1 MYAFSIRCA
10 ASGSPRCP
18 AHEDV
23 PTGIFSSNPF
33 DFKQF
38 RTLLRNRVSPTPFPS
53 ITSALFPRQWKG
65 EDVSCPS
72 ARHSSLATVSPVF
85 ATHPKNRLLTP
96 LFATHPK
103 TASRKSLVC
112 HTYDTPRGCVPLF
125 SRFGTSSIAQ
135 SQGKPCCLFGHEVT
149 SQESRVTH
157 RSHCMRSRAVPQ
169 LPRTLAMCE
178 SSTGKH
184 LRLFRCLNKES
195 GQGFGMCS
203 TPGPNRRSILNGDVG
218 RPESNL

>member
-1 MYAFSIRCA
+1 LSALPLIYAFSILCA

-85 ATHPKNRLLTP
+85 ATHPRNRLLTP

-112 HTYDTPRGCVPLF
+112 HTYDTPRGPVSVFFSIRDKFNSPIARQVVLF
-125 SRFGTSSIAQ
+125 I
-135 SQGKPCCLFGHEVT
+135 FGHEPPVKNH
-149 SQESRVTH
+149 ESPIVPLH
-157 RSHCMRSRAVPQ
+157 AQSRGA
-169 LPRTLAMCE
+169 T
-178 SSTGKH
+178 
-184 LRLFRCLNKES
+184 
-195 GQGFGMCS
+195 
-203 TPGPNRRSILNGDVG
+203 I
-218 RPESNL
+218 

>member
-1 MYAFSIRCA
+1 MCAFSIRCA

-38 RTLLRNRVSPTPFPS
+38 RTLLRNGVSPTPFPS

-65 EDVSCPS
+65 EDISCPS
-72 ARHSSLATVSPVF
+72 ARLSSLATVSPVF
-85 ATHPKNRLLTP
+85 ATHPKNRQLTP

-103 TASRKSLVC
+103 MASSKSLVC
-112 HTYDTPRGCVPLF
+112 HTYDTPPGGCVPL
-125 SRFGTSSIAQ
+125 SSQFGTSSIAQ
-135 SQGKPCCLFGHEVT
+135 SQGKPCCLYSAT
-149 SQESRVTH
+149 SHQSRITSH
-157 RSHCMRSRAVPQ
+157 PSSHCTRSRAVPQ
-169 LPRTLAMCE
+169 LPRTLAMCG

-195 GQGFGMCS
+195 GRGSACA
-203 TPGPNRRSILNGDVG
+203 RRRARQAVDPKWGC
-218 RPESNL
+218 RET